1 VPLRVH
7 IRKNTFKKAP
17 AHQEAYCLI
26 DR

>member
-7 IRKNTFKKAP
+7 IRKNKFKKAP
-17 AHQEAYCLI
+17 THQEAYCLI